1 LQGLQ
6 DKGVDLFLHQQ
17 GLDTSTTAGKAM
29 FQMLGVFA
37 EFERGIIRERVNAG
51 LARARQNGTKLGR
64 RRVKPSSRLP
74 GRSAPAP
81 ALSKGSSWRP
91 PDSVETVA
99 FDCRRAVQIL
109 SMNHCVRCRWCS
121 CHDVAPLGY
130 LKELPK
136 HSKREAFWRYV
147 LLLLQNC
154 CVMTH
159 CVN

>member
-1 LQGLQ
+1 M
-6 DKGVDLFLHQQ
+6 
-17 GLDTSTTAGKAM
+17 AEAKAM

-64 RRVKPSSRLP
+64 RRVKPSVEATIRELRAKGEASSRSP
-74 GRSAPAP
+74 GRSASAP
-81 ALSKGSSWRP
+81 ALSKGSFWRP
-91 PDSVETVA
+91 PDSVQTVA
-99 FDCRRAVQIL
+99 FDCRRTVQIL
-109 SMNHCVRCRWCS
+109 SMNHCARGRWRS
-121 CHDVAPLGY
+121 CHDVGPLGY

-136 HSKREAFWRYV
+136 HSKREAFWRYL

-154 CVMTH
+154 CVMIH